1 MAKIADPPR
10 PAPEGHLRPAEADL
24 GQEETGVV
32 KAAAAEKAAESRGEE
47 MTEEETAPG
56 GDGNRPR
63 PGEMEIQLDVM
74 VELSQ
79 DMETT
84 SETIR
89 GRLLADMPR
98 CSGPHWPL
106 RETDLTEDRA
116 RLLPSRTR

>member
-32 KAAAAEKAAESRGEE
+32 KAAAAEKAAESRGGE
-47 MTEEETAPG
+47 MTGKETAPG

-74 VELSQ
+74 AELSQ
-79 DMETT
+79 DTERT
-84 SETIR
+84 SETIP
-89 GRLLADMPR
+89 GRLLVD
-98 CSGPHWPL
+98 
-106 RETDLTEDRA
+106 
-116 RLLPSRTR
+116 